1 MAKKRQPDLPK
12 PRVVRQNADGSVR
25 LDKIE
30 PANWWTGMANP
41 TVMLTIYGR
50 NVALTRPRLESRG
63 IGIESVRLTDS
74 VNHMFVDIRISPDAK
89 PGKYVIELTRDG
101 ETVATADFA
110 LEERRRGSAQ
120 REGVTRADV
129 VYLAMPDRF
138 ASTPG
143 CGTDADM
150 AEKFN
155 RKLPHGRHGGNID
168 GLRRHADYLHR
179 LGVSA
184 LWLTPV
190 QTNDMERDSFHGYAA
205 TDYYGIDPRLGTL
218 EDYRRLSASLSQW
231 GVKLIMD
238 IVLNHCGTRH
248 PWLSDSPGTGWFS
261 EWDWKPE
268 LTNYRPGVVT
278 DMHASEYDRR
288 RTICGWFDKAMA
300 DLNMANPL
308 VETYMAEMAIW
319 WIETAG
325 LQGLRV
331 DTFPYSDGE
340 GVRRWAERVKREYPN
355 LLIVGETWVG
365 EAAKLAPWTKSG
377 LTRAMDFP
385 LQEAVTLAFNEDF
398 GWGRGANRLY
408 DAISNDH
415 IYAHPEDLMTFA
427 DNHDTG
433 RIFTRLGGDI
443 RSLWLAMTFL
453 LTTRGMPQIYY
464 GTEMLMEGES
474 TPDDADIRRD
484 MPGGWD
490 SDKEDWFV
498 MSEEGTAPQKNG
510 TPGRAEQRKATFK
523 YISSLLKFR
532 RGSEALKNGSLTHF
546 MPTANVYT
554 YFRRAETGNGSETVM
569 VVLNMEKKRMTLR
582 MEQFAEL
589 AGETLNGT
597 DIISGRKHK
606 GANSLTLKARTADV
620 IRLDTQGI

>member
-1 MAKKRQPDLPK
+1 MPK
-12 PRVVRQNADGSVR
+12 PQVVRENEDSRIR

-50 NVALTRPRLESRG
+50 NVALARPRLESRG
-63 IGIESVRLTDS
+63 VSIEGVRQTDS
-74 VNHMFVDIRISPDAK
+74 INHMFVDLRIAPNAK
-89 PGKYVIELTRDG
+89 PGRHIIELTQDG
-101 ETVATADFA
+101 ATVATADFT

-120 REGVTRADV
+120 REGVTKADV

-138 ASTPG
+138 ASAPG
-143 CGTDADM
+143 CGTDEET

-155 RKLPHGRHGGNID
+155 RKTPHGRHGGNIV
-168 GLRRHADYLHR
+168 GLSRHADYLHR
-179 LGVSA
+179 LGITA

-205 TDYYGIDPRLGTL
+205 TDYYGVDPRFGTL

-248 PWLSDSPGTGWFS
+248 PWFSDSPGTGWFS
-261 EWDWKPE
+261 EWEWKPE
-268 LTNYRPGVVT
+268 LTNYRPSVVT
-278 DMHASEYDRR
+278 DMHASEYDKR
-288 RTICGWFDKAMA
+288 RTISGWFDRTMA
-300 DLNMANPL
+300 DLNMGNPL
-308 VETYMAEMAIW
+308 VEAYMAEMAIW

-325 LQGLRV
+325 LHGLRV
-331 DTFPYSDGE
+331 DTYPYSDAE

-365 EAAKLAPWTKSG
+365 EAAKLAPWTEHG
-377 LTRAMDFP
+377 LAQAMDFP

-408 DAISNDH
+408 DALSNDH
-415 IYAHPEDLMTFA
+415 IYAHPENLMTFA

-433 RIFTRLGGDI
+433 RIFTRLGGDM

-453 LTTRGMPQIYY
+453 LTSRGMPQIYY

-484 MPGGWD
+484 MPGGWEND
-490 SDKEDWFV
+490 REDWFE
-498 MSEEGTAPQKNG
+498 MSEEEAAPLKNG
-510 TPGRAEQRKATFK
+510 TPSKAEQRKDTFH
-523 YISSLLKFR
+523 YISNLLKFR
-532 RGSEALKNGSLTHF
+532 RGSEALKIGSMTHF

-554 YFRRAETGNGSETVM
+554 YFRRTEAGDKRETVM
-569 VVLNMEKKRMTLR
+569 VVLNMEKKRMSLN
-582 MEQFAEL
+582 MEQFAEFT
-589 AGETLNGT
+589 GETLNGV
-597 DIISGRKHK
+597 DIISGRKYK
-606 GANSLTLKARTADV
+606 GASKLTLMARTAAV
-620 IRLDTQGI
+620 IRLDEQGI

>member
-12 PRVVRQNADGSVR
+12 PQVVRHNEDSRIR

-30 PANWWTGMANP
+30 PANWWTGMARP

-50 NVALTRPRLESRG
+50 NVALARPRLEGRG
-63 IGIESVRLTDS
+63 ISIESVRLTDS
-74 VNHMFVDIRISPDAK
+74 VNHMFVDLRIATDAK
-89 PGKYVIELTRDG
+89 PGKHVIELTRDG
-101 ETVATADFA
+101 TTVATADFT

-120 REGVTRADV
+120 REGVTHADV

-138 ASTPG
+138 ASAPG
-143 CGTDADM
+143 CGTDEET
-150 AEKFN
+150 AEKLN
-155 RKLPHGRHGGNID
+155 RKLPHGRHGGNIG

-184 LWLTPV
+184 LWLTPI
-190 QTNDMERDSFHGYAA
+190 QTCDMERDSFHGYAA
-205 TDYYGIDPRLGTL
+205 TDYYSVDPRFGTL

-248 PWLSDSPGTGWFS
+248 PWFSDSPGTGWFS
-261 EWDWKPE
+261 EWEWKPE

-278 DMHASEYDRR
+278 DMHASEYDKH
-288 RTICGWFDKAMA
+288 RTTCGWFDKTMA

-331 DTFPYSDGE
+331 DTFPYSDVE
-340 GVRRWAERVKREYPN
+340 GVKRWAERVKGEYPN

-365 EAAKLAPWTKSG
+365 EAAKLAPWTKNG
-377 LTRAMDFP
+377 LTQAMDFP

-415 IYAHPEDLMTFA
+415 IYAHPDNLMTFA

-433 RIFTRLGGDI
+433 RIFTRLGGDM

-484 MPGGWD
+484 MPGGWEND
-490 SDKEDWFV
+490 REDWFE
-498 MSEEGTAPQKNG
+498 MSEEETASLKNEA
-510 TPGRAEQRKATFK
+510 PSKAEQRKATFH
-523 YISSLLKFR
+523 YISDLLKFR
-532 RGSEALKNGSLTHF
+532 KGSEALKNGSLTHF

-554 YFRRAETGNGSETVM
+554 YFRRAETGDVRETVM
-569 VVLNMEKKRMTLR
+569 VVLNMEKKRMSLNI
-582 MEQFAEL
+582 EQFAEFT
-589 AGETLNGT
+589 GETLNGV

-606 GANSLTLKARTADV
+606 RASKLTIMARTAAV
-620 IRLDTQGI
+620 IRLDV

>member
-1 MAKKRQPDLPK
+1 MTKKRQPDLPK
-12 PRVVRQNADGSVR
+12 PQVVRENEDSRVR

-30 PANWWTGMANP
+30 PANWWTGMASP

-50 NVALTRPRLESRG
+50 NVALARPRLESRG
-63 IGIESVRLTDS
+63 VSIEGVRLTDS
-74 VNHMFVDIRISPDAK
+74 VNHMFVDLRIAPDAK
-89 PGKYVIELTRDG
+89 PGKYAIELTQDG
-101 ETVATADFA
+101 ATVATADFT

-120 REGVTRADV
+120 REGVTNADV

-138 ASTPG
+138 ACAPG
-143 CGTDADM
+143 CGTDEET

-155 RKLPHGRHGGNID
+155 RKLPHGRHGGNIG
-168 GLRRHADYLHR
+168 GLKRHADYLHR
-179 LGVSA
+179 LGVTA

-190 QTNDMERDSFHGYAA
+190 QTNDMESDSFHGYAA
-205 TDYYGIDPRLGTL
+205 TDYYGVDPRFGTM

-248 PWLSDSPGTGWFS
+248 PWFSDSPGTGWFS
-261 EWDWKPE
+261 EWEWKPE

-278 DMHASEYDRR
+278 DIHASEYDKR
-288 RTICGWFDKAMA
+288 RTIGGWFDKTMA
-300 DLNMANPL
+300 DLNMGNPL
-308 VETYMAEMAIW
+308 VEAYMAEMAIW

-325 LQGLRV
+325 IRGLRV
-331 DTFPYSDGE
+331 DTYPYSDAE
-340 GVRRWAERVKREYPN
+340 GVKRWAERVKSEYPN

-365 EAAKLAPWTKSG
+365 EAAKLAPWTENG
-377 LTRAMDFP
+377 LAQAMDFP

-415 IYAHPEDLMTFA
+415 IYAHPENLMTFA

-433 RIFTRLGGDI
+433 RIFTRLGGDM

-484 MPGGWD
+484 MPGGWEND
-490 SDKEDWFV
+490 REDWFE
-498 MSEEGTAPQKNG
+498 MSEEETAPRKNG
-510 TPGRAEQRKATFK
+510 TPSKAEQRKDTFR
-523 YISSLLKFR
+523 YISNLLKFR

-554 YFRRAETGNGSETVM
+554 YFRRAEAGDKCETVM
-569 VVLNMEKKRMTLR
+569 VALNMEKKRMTLN
-582 MEQFAEL
+582 MEQFAEFT
-589 AGETLNGT
+589 GETLNGV
-597 DIISGRKHK
+597 DIISGRKYK
-606 GANSLTLKARTADV
+606 GASKLTLMARTAAV
-620 IRLDTQGI
+620 IRLGEHGI